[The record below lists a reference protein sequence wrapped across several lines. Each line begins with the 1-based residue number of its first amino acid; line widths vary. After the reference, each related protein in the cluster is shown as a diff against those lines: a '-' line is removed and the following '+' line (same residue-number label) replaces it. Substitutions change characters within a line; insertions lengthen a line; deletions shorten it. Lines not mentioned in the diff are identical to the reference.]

1 MSLTQRRCFTDAA
14 SCPNCLQTFKP
25 GALQASAVA
34 AEKSFSAK
42 RNMLFVSLFLIWL
55 AVLLVFQLRGYLGTT
70 GN

>member
-55 AVLLVFQLRGYLGTT
+55 AVLLVFQLRGYLGAT